1 MSSKTNKLSLL
12 GHIEELRKR
21 LIRSAIAIAV
31 TTLLSFGFAKQI
43 FEILTFKSSLV
54 RPAFDFLTNK
64 LHLFPPPSLNLIFI
78 DITEMIGTYMK
89 VCLISGLILAMPY
102 ITYEVAMFISPALTK
117 QERRRFIY
125 TALPWV
131 GLMFVI
137 GVLFTYFILLPPA
150 TRFMITFGSDI
161 ATPQIRIGN
170 YVSTVT
176 RLLLAVG
183 LVFEMPVVATVLAR
197 FGLVQPKWLASKRK
211 WAIVIAFILGGIITP
226 TLDPVNQILVTLPL
240 ILLYEM
246 SIWLTRLVY
255 KKKKPAS

>member
-12 GHIEELRKR
+12 GHIEELRNR
-21 LIRSAIAIAV
+21 LTRSVIAV
-31 TTLLSFGFAKQI
+31 GVTTVLSFFIAKQI
-43 FEILTFKSSLV
+43 FDILTFKSTLV
-54 RPAFDFLTNK
+54 RPVFDFLTSR
-64 LHLFPPPSLNLIFI
+64 LHLFPPPTMNLVFI
-78 DITEMIGTYMK
+78 DTTEMIGTYMK

-102 ITYEVAMFISPALTK
+102 VTYEVAMFISPALTK
-117 QERRRFIY
+117 QERKRFIY

-137 GVLFTYFILLPPA
+137 GVLFTYFIMLPPA
-150 TRFMITFGSDI
+150 TRFMVTFGSDI

-170 YVSTVT
+170 YISTIT

-211 WAIVIAFILGGIITP
+211 WAVIIAIILGGIITP
-226 TLDPVNQILVTLPL
+226 TVDPVNQLLVSLPL
-240 ILLYEM
+240 ILLYEV

-255 KKKKPAS
+255 KKKPAK

>member
-1 MSSKTNKLSLL
+1 MSSNPNKLSLL
-12 GHIEELRKR
+12 GHIEELRRR
-21 LIRSAIAIAV
+21 LIRSVAAVAV
-31 TTLLSFGFAKQI
+31 TTTLSFVLAKQI
-43 FEILTFKSSLV
+43 FDILTFKSSLV
-54 RPAFDFLTNK
+54 TPVFNFLTNK
-64 LHLFPPPSLNLIFI
+64 LHLFPPPNLNLVFI

-89 VCLISGLILAMPY
+89 VCLISCIILATPY
-102 ITYEVAMFISPALTK
+102 ITYEVAMFISPALTP

-150 TRFMITFGSDI
+150 TSFMVTFGSDI
-161 ATPQIRIGN
+161 ATPQIRIEN
-170 YVSTVT
+170 YVATIT

-183 LVFEMPVVATVLAR
+183 LIFELPVVATVLAR
-197 FGLVQPKWLASKRK
+197 FGIIQPKWLASKRK
-211 WAIVIAFILGGIITP
+211 WAIILAFVLGGIITP
-226 TLDPVNQILVTLPL
+226 TLDPVNQTLVSLPL

-255 KKKKPAS
+255 KRKPAS